1 LFFPEKRI
9 FQPYG
14 LVIGFLPEVLM
25 NLFEKQSRLNQLFTQ
40 SPVNAAYLAGSL
52 STRTS
57 FGHLT
62 DVDIAILL
70 MEQIKSDQFLDYQLY
85 FFSELAKRLE
95 SDNIDVVILNQAS
108 LLLKL
113 QVIKYG
119 QILFS
124 RDEKLRVSFET
135 KAVMDYLDFKKFDEI
150 QNQALSR
157 RLYGQILPV
166 DKDLL
171 HRHLKQ
177 LREAV
182 VILQDLGKT
191 QREEFTTDYRIY
203 GLAERYLQIAIEAC
217 LQVCGILVASL
228 GLRRPEGYHELLSI
242 VATQRIIPQALAYR
256 LEVLTNMRDALVHD
270 AGTLNRDLLY
280 DHIQQR
286 LGDFEAFAAT
296 VEEKLSQ

>member
-1 LFFPEKRI
+1 
-9 FQPYG
+9 
-14 LVIGFLPEVLM
+14 M
-25 NLFEKQSRLNQLFTQ
+25 NLFERQSRLNQLFTQ

-52 STRTS
+52 SSRTS

-124 RDEKLRVSFET
+124 RDEKQRVSFET
-135 KAVMDYLDFKKFDEI
+135 KAVMDYLDFKKFDDI

-157 RLYGQILPV
+157 RLYGQMLPI
-166 DKDLL
+166 DKELVQ
-171 HRHLKQ
+171 RHLKQ
-177 LREAV
+177 LRESV
-182 VILQDLGKT
+182 QILRGLGQT
-191 QREEFTTDYRIY
+191 EREKFISDYHIY
-203 GLAERYLQIAIEAC
+203 GLAERYLQLAIEAC
-217 LQVCGILVASL
+217 LQICGILIASF
-228 GLRRPEGYHELLSI
+228 GLRRPDGYHELLSI
-242 VATQRIIPQALAYR
+242 VASQHIIPQVMAYR
-256 LEVLTNMRDALVHD
+256 LEILTNLRDTLVHD
-270 AGTLNRDLLY
+270 ADTLNHDLLY
-280 DHIQQR
+280 EHIQQR
-286 LGDFEAFAAT
+286 LDDLEAFADT
-296 VEEKLSQ
+296 VEEKQAR

>member
-1 LFFPEKRI
+1 
-9 FQPYG
+9 
-14 LVIGFLPEVLM
+14 M

-52 STRTS
+52 STRTT

-108 LLLKL
+108 MLLKL

-124 RDEKLRVSFET
+124 RDEKTRVSFET

-150 QNQALSR
+150 QNEALGR
-157 RLYGQILPV
+157 RLYGQLLPV
-166 DKDLL
+166 DKELVQ
-171 HRHLKQ
+171 RYIRQ
-177 LREAV
+177 LRESV
-182 VILQDLGKT
+182 DILHDLGKAG
-191 QREEFTTDYRIY
+191 REEFTNDYHQY
-203 GLAERYLQIAIEAC
+203 GLGERYLQVAIDAV
-217 LQVCGILVASL
+217 LYLCGILVSSL
-228 GLRRPEGYHELLSI
+228 GLRRPEDYHELLSVI
-242 VATQRIIPQALAYR
+242 AAQHIIPQPLAYR
-256 LEVLTNMRDALVHD
+256 LEVLTNFRDALLHD
-270 AGTLNRDLLY
+270 PGALNRDLLY

-286 LGDFEAFAAT
+286 LNDFDTFASA
-296 VEEKLSQ
+296 VEERLTN

>member
-1 LFFPEKRI
+1 
-9 FQPYG
+9 
-14 LVIGFLPEVLM
+14 M

-52 STRTS
+52 STRTT

-62 DVDIAILL
+62 DIDIAILL

-124 RDEKLRVSFET
+124 RDDKLRVAFET

-157 RLYGQILPV
+157 RLYGQVLPV
-166 DKDLL
+166 DKELL
-171 HRHLKQ
+171 QRHLKQ
-177 LREAV
+177 LREAL
-182 VILQDLGKT
+182 VILRDLGKT
-191 QREEFTTDYRIY
+191 KREEFTTDYHVF

-217 LQVCGILVASL
+217 LQICGILVASL
-228 GLRRPEGYHELLSI
+228 GLRRPEGYYELLSI
-242 VATQRIIPQALAYR
+242 VAAQQIIPPPLAYR
-256 LEVLTNMRDALVHD
+256 LEALTNLRDALVHD
-270 AGTLNRDLLY
+270 PSALNRDLLY
-280 DHIQQR
+280 EDIQHR
-286 LGDFEAFAAT
+286 LGDLEAFANA
-296 VEEKLSQ
+296 VEEKQTK

>member
-1 LFFPEKRI
+1 
-9 FQPYG
+9 
-14 LVIGFLPEVLM
+14 M

-70 MEQIKSDQFLDYQLY
+70 MEQIKSDSFLDYQLY

-124 RDEKLRVSFET
+124 RDEKSRVAFET

-157 RLYGQILPV
+157 RLYGQVLPI
-166 DKDLL
+166 DKELVQ
-171 HRHLKQ
+171 RHLKQ
-177 LREAV
+177 LHEAV
-182 VILQDLGKT
+182 SILQDLGKT
-191 QREEFTTDYRIY
+191 KREEFTTDYRIY
-203 GLAERYLQIAIEAC
+203 GLAERYLQLAIEAC
-217 LQVCGILVASL
+217 LQICGILVSSL

-242 VATQRIIPQALAYR
+242 VGSQQIIPNNLSYR
-256 LEVLTNMRDALVHD
+256 LEILTNLRDALVHD
-270 AGTLNRDLLY
+270 PDALNRDLLY

-286 LGDFEAFAAT
+286 LGDLEAFASS
-296 VEEKLSQ
+296 VEEKVAG

>member
-1 LFFPEKRI
+1 
-9 FQPYG
+9 
-14 LVIGFLPEVLM
+14 M

-40 SPVNAAYLAGSL
+40 SPVNAAYLTGTLLNRS
-52 STRTS
+52 S

-70 MEQIKSDQFLDYQLY
+70 MDQIKSDQFLDYQLY
-85 FFSELAKRLE
+85 FLSELSKRLE
-95 SDNIDVVILNQAS
+95 SDTIDVVILNQAS

-124 RDEKLRVSFET
+124 RDEKQRVMFET

-157 RLYGQILPV
+157 RLYGQMLPV
-166 DKDLL
+166 DRELVQ
-171 HRHLKQ
+171 RHLKQ

-182 VILQDLGKT
+182 NILREVGRT
-191 QREEFTTDYRIY
+191 AREEFSSDYRVY
-203 GLAERYLQIAIEAC
+203 GLAERYLQLAIEAC
-217 LQVCGILVASL
+217 LQICSILVASF

-242 VATQRIIPQALAYR
+242 VATQEIIPQTLAYR
-256 LEVLTNMRDALVHD
+256 LEVLTNLRDSLVHD
-270 AGTLNRDLLY
+270 PSALSRDLLY
-280 DHIQQR
+280 EHIQQR
-286 LGDFEAFAAT
+286 LEDLETFAQ
-296 VEEKLSQ
+296 VVDEKLAK

>member
-1 LFFPEKRI
+1 
-9 FQPYG
+9 
-14 LVIGFLPEVLM
+14 M

-52 STRTS
+52 STRTT

-108 LLLKL
+108 MLLKL

-124 RDEKLRVSFET
+124 RDEKTRVSFET

-150 QNQALSR
+150 QNQALGR
-157 RLYGQILPV
+157 RLYGQLLPV
-166 DKDLL
+166 DKALVQRYVRQL
-171 HRHLKQ
+171 H
-177 LREAV
+177 EAV
-182 VILQDLGKT
+182 DILRDLGKAT
-191 QREEFTTDYRIY
+191 REEFTSDYHQY
-203 GLAERYLQIAIEAC
+203 GLGERYLHVAIDAV
-217 LQVCGILVASL
+217 LYLCGILVSSL
-228 GLRRPEGYHELLSI
+228 GLRRPEDYHELLSVI
-242 VATQRIIPQALAYR
+242 AAQHIIPQPLAYR
-256 LEVLTNMRDALVHD
+256 LEVLTNFRDALVHD
-270 AGTLNRDLLY
+270 PGALNRDLLY

-286 LGDFEAFAAT
+286 LVDFDTFASAI
-296 VEEKLSQ
+296 ESALRS

>member
-1 LFFPEKRI
+1 
-9 FQPYG
+9 
-14 LVIGFLPEVLM
+14 M
-25 NLFEKQSRLNQLFTQ
+25 NLFEKQTRLNQLFAQ

-52 STRTS
+52 SSRTS
-57 FGHLT
+57 FGHMT

-95 SDNIDVVILNQAS
+95 SDSIDVVILNQAS

-124 RDEKLRVSFET
+124 RDEKQRVSFET
-135 KAVMDYLDFKKFDEI
+135 KAVMDYLDFKKFDDL

-157 RLYGQILPV
+157 RLYGQMLPI
-166 DKDLL
+166 DKELVQ
-171 HRHLKQ
+171 RHLKQ
-177 LREAV
+177 LRESV
-182 VILQDLGKT
+182 EILRGLG
-191 QREEFTTDYRIY
+191 QIEREEFTSDFHIY
-203 GLAERYLQIAIEAC
+203 GLAERYLQLAIEAC
-217 LQVCGILVASL
+217 LQICGILIASF

-242 VATQRIIPQALAYR
+242 VASQQIIPHVMAYR
-256 LEVLTNMRDALVHD
+256 LEILTNLRDTLVHD
-270 AGTLNRDLLY
+270 PSTLNHDLLY

-286 LGDFEAFAAT
+286 LSDLEAFADL
-296 VEEKLSQ
+296 VEEKQKG

>member
-1 LFFPEKRI
+1 
-9 FQPYG
+9 
-14 LVIGFLPEVLM
+14 M
-25 NLFEKQSRLNQLFTQ
+25 NLFEKHSQLNQLFTQ

-57 FGHLT
+57 FGHLS

-70 MEQIKSDQFLDYQLY
+70 KEQITSDQFLDYQLY

-95 SDNIDVVILNQAS
+95 SDSIDVVILNQAS

-135 KAVMDYLDFKKFDEI
+135 KAFMDYLDFKKFDEI

-157 RLYGQILPV
+157 RLYGQALAV
-166 DKDLL
+166 DKELVQ
-171 HRHLKQ
+171 RYLKQ

-182 VILQDLGKT
+182 YILKDLGAT
-191 QREEFTTDYRIY
+191 RREEFTTDYRIY
-203 GLAERYLQIAIEAC
+203 GLAERYLQIAIESC

-228 GLRRPEGYHELLSI
+228 GLRRPDGYHELLSV
-242 VATQRIIPQALAYR
+242 VAAQQIIPNTLAYR
-256 LEVLTNMRDALVHD
+256 LEVLTNLRDTLVHD
-270 AGTLNRDLLY
+270 SSTLNHDLLY
-280 DHIQQR
+280 DYIQQR
-286 LGDFEAFAAT
+286 VDDLEAFANAI
-296 VEEKLSQ
+296 EEK

>member
-1 LFFPEKRI
+1 
-9 FQPYG
+9 
-14 LVIGFLPEVLM
+14 M

-52 STRTS
+52 SSRTL

-70 MEQIKSDQFLDYQLY
+70 MDQIKSDQFLDYQLY

-95 SDNIDVVILNQAS
+95 SESIDVVILNQAS

-124 RDEKLRVSFET
+124 RDEKQRISFET

-157 RLYGQILPV
+157 RLYGQVLPI
-166 DKDLL
+166 DKELVQ
-171 HRHLKQ
+171 RYLKQ
-177 LREAV
+177 LHEAV
-182 VILQDLGKT
+182 TILHDLGKT
-191 QREEFTTDYRIY
+191 KREEFTTDYRVY
-203 GLAERYLQIAIEAC
+203 GLAERYLQLAIEAC
-217 LQVCGILVASL
+217 LQICGILVASL
-228 GLRRPEGYHELLSI
+228 RLRKPEGYYELLSI
-242 VATQRIIPQALAYR
+242 VAAQQIIPQTLAYR
-256 LEVLTNMRDALVHD
+256 LEILTNLRDALVHD
-270 AGTLNRDLLY
+270 PNILNRDLLY
-280 DHIQQR
+280 DHIQNR
-286 LGDFEAFAAT
+286 LGDLEAFAST
-296 VEEKLSQ
+296 VEEKQGR

>member
-1 LFFPEKRI
+1 
-9 FQPYG
+9 
-14 LVIGFLPEVLM
+14 M

-52 STRTS
+52 SNRTS

-70 MEQIKSDQFLDYQLY
+70 MEQIKSDQFLDYRLY

-95 SDNIDVVILNQAS
+95 SDNIDVMILNQAS
-108 LLLKL
+108 MLLKL

-124 RDEKLRVSFET
+124 RDEKQRVSFET

-150 QNQALSR
+150 QNQALGR

-166 DKDLL
+166 DAELL
-171 HRHLKQ
+171 QRYLTQ
-177 LREAV
+177 LREAI
-182 VILQDLGKT
+182 VILRDLGKST
-191 QREEFTTDYRIY
+191 REEFITDFHVY

-217 LQVCGILVASL
+217 LRVCGTLVASL

-242 VATQRIIPQALAYR
+242 VAAQHLIPQPLSYR
-256 LEVLTNMRDALVHD
+256 LEVLINLRDALVHD
-270 AGTLNRDLLY
+270 PGAVNRDLLY

-286 LGDFEAFAAT
+286 LGDFEMFATA
-296 VEEKLSQ
+296 VEEKQTPP

>member
-1 LFFPEKRI
+1 
-9 FQPYG
+9 
-14 LVIGFLPEVLM
+14 M

-52 STRTS
+52 SNRTS

-124 RDEKLRVSFET
+124 RDEKQRVSFET

-150 QNQALSR
+150 QNQALGR
-157 RLYGQILPV
+157 RLYGQVLPV
-166 DKDLL
+166 DKELL
-171 HRHLKQ
+171 QRHLKQ
-177 LREAV
+177 LREAI
-182 VILQDLGKT
+182 VILRDLGKST
-191 QREEFTTDYRIY
+191 REEFTSDFHVF

-217 LQVCGILVASL
+217 LIICGILVASL

-242 VATQRIIPQALAYR
+242 VAAQRLIPQPLSYR
-256 LEVLTNMRDALVHD
+256 LEVLTNLRDALVHD
-270 AGTLNRDLLY
+270 PGTLNRDLLY

-286 LGDFEAFAAT
+286 LEDFEAFAAA
-296 VEEKLSQ
+296 VEEKQQ

>member
-1 LFFPEKRI
+1 
-9 FQPYG
+9 
-14 LVIGFLPEVLM
+14 M

-57 FGHLT
+57 FGHIS

-124 RDEKLRVSFET
+124 RDEKQRILFET
-135 KAVMDYLDFKKFDEI
+135 RAVMEYMDFKKFDEI

-157 RLYGQILPV
+157 RLYGQMLPL
-166 DKDLL
+166 DKDL
-171 HRHLKQ
+171 
-177 LREAV
+177 
-182 VILQDLGKT
+182 
-191 QREEFTTDYRIY
+191 
-203 GLAERYLQIAIEAC
+203 
-217 LQVCGILVASL
+217 
-228 GLRRPEGYHELLSI
+228 
-242 VATQRIIPQALAYR
+242 
-256 LEVLTNMRDALVHD
+256 
-270 AGTLNRDLLY
+270 
-280 DHIQQR
+280 
-286 LGDFEAFAAT
+286 
-296 VEEKLSQ
+296 VEK

>member
-1 LFFPEKRI
+1 
-9 FQPYG
+9 
-14 LVIGFLPEVLM
+14 M
-25 NLFEKQSRLNQLFTQ
+25 NLFEKHSQLNQLFTQ

-57 FGHLT
+57 FGHLS

-95 SDNIDVVILNQAS
+95 SDSIDVVILNQAS

-124 RDEKLRVSFET
+124 RDEKQRISFET
-135 KAVMDYLDFKKFDEI
+135 KAIMDYLDFKKFDEI

-157 RLYGQILPV
+157 RLYGQALPL
-166 DKDLL
+166 DKELIA
-171 HRHLKQ
+171 HHLKHLRSAIAVLRDLAQ
-177 LREAV
+177 TEREA
-182 VILQDLGKT
+182 
-191 QREEFTTDYRIY
+191 FCSDYRIY
-203 GLAERYLQIAIEAC
+203 GLAERYLQIAIESC

-228 GLRRPEGYHELLSI
+228 GLRRP
-242 VATQRIIPQALAYR
+242 
-256 LEVLTNMRDALVHD
+256 
-270 AGTLNRDLLY
+270 
-280 DHIQQR
+280 
-286 LGDFEAFAAT
+286 
-296 VEEKLSQ
+296 